1 MAHQQSLLD
10 LSDTPYWELP
20 GFQRT
25 FRPGELTV
33 GLSLPIEE
41 NAEANPTDSLDNQ
54 LRLVQ
59 KAQDGGI
66 AAVWVRDIPLR
77 VETFGDVGQ
86 VYDPWMYLSY
96 LAAHTSSIA
105 LGTAAIVVPFQHPL
119 LLAKRAATI
128 DRLSG
133 GRFLMGVATGDRPEE
148 FPAFGM
154 DKGIRAEVFREH
166 VHAYR
171 RATTT
176 SHKPLRWEVAGQGF
190 KMGGADVVP
199 KPSACE
205 VPLLATGSCQQTLQW
220 RAEHTHGWF
229 MYHKGLDVQRV
240 NVANWNAAVA
250 EWAAREGATGP
261 AAFKPFA
268 ESLWL
273 DLSTDPDE
281 PASGGTFGYRLGRNV
296 LVQLLKSQRSM
307 GIHHVSVNF
316 RTSTRPAEEQID
328 ELIEHVLPALG

>member
-1 MAHQQSLLD
+1 MNSLLD
-10 LSDTPYWELP
+10 LSNTPYWELP
-20 GFQRT
+20 GFART
-25 FRPGELTV
+25 FRRGELTI

-41 NAEANPTDSLDNQ
+41 NAEANPTDSLTNQ
-54 LRLVQ
+54 LRLIR
-59 KAQDGGI
+59 KAEEGGI

-96 LAAHTSSIA
+96 IAAHTSDIA

-119 LLAKRAATI
+119 LLAKRAGTI

-154 DKGIRAEVFREH
+154 DKGARAEVFREH
-166 VHAYR
+166 LSAYR
-171 RATTT
+171 RATT
-176 SHKPLRWEVAGQGF
+176 SSFKPLRWEGGR
-190 KMGGADVVP
+190 MGGSDVVP
-199 KPSACE
+199 KPQATE
-205 VPLLATGSCQQTLQW
+205 VPVLATGSCLQTLEW

-229 MYHKGLDVQRV
+229 MYHKGVEVQKQ

-250 EWAAREGATGP
+250 DWAAREGVTGP
-261 AAFKPFA
+261 GAFKPFA

-273 DLSTDPDE
+273 DISPDPDA
-281 PASGGTFGYRLGRNV
+281 PAGGGTFGYSLGRNA
-296 LVQLLKSQRSM
+296 LIQLLKTQRSL
-307 GIHHVSVNF
+307 GINHVSVNF
-316 RTSTRPAEEQID
+316 RTSTRPAEEQLD